1 MTTEYKTTRYTR
13 DAMADI
19 NRGVYER
26 NLPSEMMYGQISF
39 RPSPTKYVRL
49 QDMINP
55 QSNDLTNTA
64 NEHEYSVSSVFNPGD
79 RKAPWVGFSGNI
91 DAESTLRNQ
100 FMALSRNDRS
110 QWIPGSRSDMYRE
123 YSPTSIEKEI
133 QPFPRLFSQPI
144 FNRVNPDVYNLE
156 SAVWDNNT
164 RQQLKQKVII

>member
-1 MTTEYKTTRYTR
+1 MTTEYKSTRYTR

-39 RPSPTKYVRL
+39 RPAPTKYVLL
-49 QDMINP
+49 QDMINNP
-55 QSNDLTNTA
+55 MEKITSPTIQN
-64 NEHEYSVSSVFNPGD
+64 EYSVSSVFNPGD

-91 DAESTLRNQ
+91 DTESTLRNQ
-100 FMALSRNDRS
+100 FMALSRNDRA
-110 QWIPGSRSDMYRE
+110 QWMPGSRSDMYRE